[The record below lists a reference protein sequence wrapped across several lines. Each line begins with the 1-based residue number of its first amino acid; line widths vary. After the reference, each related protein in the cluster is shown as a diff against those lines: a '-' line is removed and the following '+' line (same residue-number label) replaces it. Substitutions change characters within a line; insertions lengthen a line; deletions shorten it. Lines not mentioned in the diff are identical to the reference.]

1 MNETDLG
8 AERSSQTEILK
19 TYLQEFLND
28 EFRGYA
34 NVRLRSM
41 IDGQQDGISLKTESR
56 EYFFPYEWADEP
68 GFPQVRK
75 LVAKIKTVLD

>member
-1 MNETDLG
+1 
-8 AERSSQTEILK
+8 
-19 TYLQEFLND
+19 
-28 EFRGYA
+28 
-34 NVRLRSM
+34 M